1 MFEMANEKKSST
13 RIQRLLNRYRVVV
26 INETTF
32 EEKFFFRVS
41 QLNITLLI
49 CLFISFIIIGSF
61 FMIAYTPIKEFI
73 PGYTSTILRKEAI
86 KNSFLLD
93 SLSVEFKKQER
104 FINSMRIAITGET
117 NQDENAFSN
126 RLEDPPGFINSDSKL
141 TTADSLLRIEVNQED
156 KYNIF
161 PNDELSNVKYLL
173 YPPAIGPISEEYN
186 PEKKHYAVDIALKE
200 NAPVMAV
207 ANGTVILSEWTAE
220 TGHVIILK
228 HDHGLLSVYKHNSA
242 LEKAQGDLAQ
252 AGEVIAKAG
261 NTGEFSTGW
270 HLHFELWIN
279 GYSVDPNYFIDF
291 SKGL

>member
-1 MFEMANEKKSST
+1 
-13 RIQRLLNRYRVVV
+13 
-26 INETTF
+26 
-32 EEKFFFRVS
+32 
-41 QLNITLLI
+41 
-49 CLFISFIIIGSF
+49 
-61 FMIAYTPIKEFI
+61 
-73 PGYTSTILRKEAI
+73 
-86 KNSFLLD
+86 
-93 SLSVEFKKQER
+93 
-104 FINSMRIAITGET
+104 
-117 NQDENAFSN
+117 
-126 RLEDPPGFINSDSKL
+126 L

-156 KYNIF
+156 KYNVF

-242 LEKAQGDLAQ
+242 LEKAQGDLVQ

-291 SKGL
+291 SKAL